1 MGKCKRYEERRAVAS
16 SRDITS
22 GPEGRSP
29 SFFCARLAALSR
41 CFSTRAISFCRFL
54 KVVRDPTAICA
65 PMDSKDTLLVQEG
78 QRPPLPANLPAAVLS
93 RAAAVPAEPT
103 AARATFLWPGFVNIE
118 HATIEFAA
126 IESRNCALSFS
137 IIAHLYKSKAPGPA
151 GFAVGHEVYA
161 VNSPMRLEHGSNR
174 IFGGPEAE
182 VSDKYI
188 LQVFFFF
195 LTSTEQQM
203 DAQNRADFRTMRESR
218 TANCQSISV

>member
-1 MGKCKRYEERRAVAS
+1 MIRPPSALLWIQMIRCWNRRGRDRPSQRIYQRLFCREPPLFLQNQPPPERPSFGRASLILSMRPSS
-16 SRDITS
+16 SR
-22 GPEGRSP
+22 
-29 SFFCARLAALSR
+29 
-41 CFSTRAISFCRFL
+41 
-54 KVVRDPTAICA
+54 
-65 PMDSKDTLLVQEG
+65 
-78 QRPPLPANLPAAVLS
+78 PL
-93 RAAAVPAEPT
+93 RAAI
-103 AARATFLWPGFVNIE
+103 ARS
-118 HATIEFAA
+118 H
-126 IESRNCALSFS
+126 S